1 MLNISGNFSQSY
13 FLSFH
18 MCMSTHVG
26 IMCMCMF
33 TLTFVFV
40 YVCKYKHKCCGGQR
54 TTLLGAE
61 FLASSCCT
69 CQTSL

>member
-1 MLNISGNFSQSY
+1 MLNISGNFSHSY

-26 IMCMCMF
+26 ITCMCMFTMCMF

-40 YVCKYKHKCCGGQR
+40 YVCEYKHKCLWR
-54 TTLLGAE
+54 PEHNFA
-61 FLASSCCT
+61 
-69 CQTSL
+69 